1 MASRKKVSQKEVVD
15 GYRRLAFGNIESAV
29 KLLYEPDEDVL
40 ANLSSYD
47 LFNVS
52 EIKRAKGGGMEIKFF
67 DRLKALERLYDLAQK
82 DEAKLT
88 GSIFDALEKSAQRA
102 GSYGEEDVIE

>member
-1 MASRKKVSQKEVVD
+1 MASGKKVTQKEVVD
-15 GYRRLAFGNIESAV
+15 GYRRLAFGDIQSAV
-29 KLLYEPDEDVL
+29 KLLYESDEDVL

-67 DRLKALERLYDLAQK
+67 DRLKALERLNELAQK
-82 DEAKLT
+82 SEKKLT
-88 GSIFDALEKSAQRA
+88 GSIFEALEESARRA
-102 GSYGEEDVIE
+102 TGLEEDLIE